1 MKICPINAW
10 AANGLFNLNRL
21 GIYAVVYWDRYTADK
36 GLSVFVYLTQILNN
50 IPRPWNVYVC
60 ETIKGH
66 SPSFQWEKRS
76 FSLVLKYAD
85 LAIAWLYEINVT
97 NITVN
102 SNYWCLN
109 DALHQFFISGYIFPV
124 YYFDIRWL
132 QRGGGV
138 KHLSW
143 RSILQLGIWE
153 SMNPL

>member
-21 GIYAVVYWDRYTADK
+21 GIYAVVYWDTGIQQIR
-36 GLSVFVYLTQILNN
+36 VYLSLSIWH
-50 IPRPWNVYVC
+50 RFW
-60 ETIKGH
+60 TISPDHGMFMFVRQSKVTLLASSEKKGH
-66 SPSFQWEKRS
+66 SS
-76 FSLVLKYAD
+76 SLVLKYAD

-124 YYFDIRWL
+124 YYFEIRWL
-132 QRGGGV
+132 QRGGG
-138 KHLSW
+138 
-143 RSILQLGIWE
+143 GG
-153 SMNPL
+153 